1 MNLTGRYYERL
12 ALLTTKYGYEIE
24 DSSIQ
29 NNASRLTNQLWK
41 LIPMRENE
49 EDWIKQLDTVLIEIS
64 GLGEIFHSEPLF
76 LQMLDKLE
84 GLRQQNDI
92 SFMLYRKTVFEVIGL
107 LQNVAKNR

>member
-1 MNLTGRYYERL
+1 
-12 ALLTTKYGYEIE
+12 
-24 DSSIQ
+24 
-29 NNASRLTNQLWK
+29 
-41 LIPMRENE
+41 MRENE

-84 GLRQQNDI
+84 GLRLQRDTP
-92 SFMLYRKTVFEVIGL
+92 FGLYRKTIFEVIGL